1 MIPIL
6 PLASGLTLLAL
17 ASLSQSALVTNNTY
31 EYIVV
36 GSGPGGGPLAANLA
50 RAGHSVLLLEAG
62 DDQTENVNV
71 SQWLNFNIAGNDPA
85 TRWDFFVK
93 HSDDEA
99 REARYLHRTWR
110 KPNGDFYVGVDAPAG
125 SQPLGIYYPRAATL
139 GGCAMHNG
147 CLTMVCLSVSTL
159 QYHRV
164 QKECLTPLGSDK

>member
-1 MIPIL
+1 MAAFL
-6 PLASGLTLLAL
+6 SHFWGLASFIAFGLSTATP
-17 ASLSQSALVTNNTY
+17 QDIDNKTY

-62 DDQTENVNV
+62 DDQTENLNV
-71 SQWLNFNIAGNDPA
+71 SQWVNFNAAGNDPA

-93 HSDDEA
+93 HSDDAA

-110 KPNGDFYVGVDAPAG
+110 KPDGGFYVGVDPPAG
-125 SQPLGIYYPRAATL
+125 ANPLGIYYPRAGTL

-147 CLTMVCLSVSTL
+147 CLTMVRSPMTCTLSFT
-159 QYHRV
+159 YPR
-164 QKECLTPLGSDK
+164 KTEP